1 MKTTLMTCRVDALA
15 LQGADVLG
23 MPAVLVP
30 AAAVRER
37 RIAPDAPSTHGT
49 GLPVAGNGTAVFSAF
64 GTALPGPPRGAP
76 V

>member
-23 MPAVLVP
+23 MPAVLGMIGVLVP
-30 AAAVRER
+30 AAVRER

-49 GLPVAGNGTAVFSAF
+49 GLSVFGATARPA
-64 GTALPGPPRGAP
+64 PPRGAP